1 MATAT
6 KERSVIVT
14 LRVKVDGKWRRLPA
28 AYGGNGRIRP
38 GYAQVAAQ
46 QVEFANPAYE
56 LRLYENRQAKYIP
69 FKSGA
74 ADADAERK
82 KLEKSP
88 SKSAAKNAA
97 ESAGG
102 TFVDKEG
109 RQTLAKTAAA
119 YIRDAELRGV
129 MEAAEQARLVT
140 EEFRRLLNRKTY
152 VDEITRDDIY
162 RFHAALRKRG
172 CSDRTVAN
180 KHARMSSWLKFAGI
194 DRGLEK
200 NDPARIIP
208 PVPKYEETLPTIYTS
223 DDISTVLV
231 EAGPNMKM
239 TILLALKCGLHDQEL
254 MHLEFSDINIGDKT
268 LRVQGKPR
276 WNFRVKTHEQRIVP
290 VPDDVLEALK
300 AWKQQHGAK
309 TLILGTKNG
318 NPNTKLLLALKVLV
332 RQAKLNCG
340 HCQGCKSKR
349 RECKEWTL
357 HRFRRTYIT
366 TLLRN
371 GIDLRTVQAY
381 AGHKDIASTMRYLRP
396 ESAREAQ
403 GKLNAVVW

>member
-38 GYAQVAAQ
+38 GYAQVGAQ
-46 QVEFANPAYE
+46 QVEFASPAYE
-56 LRLYENRQAKYIP
+56 LRLYEDRQAKYIP

-74 ADADAERK
+74 TEADAERK

-88 SKSAAKNAA
+88 SKTAAKSAA

-102 TFVDKEG
+102 TFVDKDD
-109 RQTLAKTAAA
+109 RKTLAKTAAA
-119 YIRDAELRGV
+119 YIRDAQQRGA
-129 MEAAEQARLVT
+129 MEAADQARLVN
-140 EEFRRLLNRKTY
+140 EEFRKLLNRKTY
-152 VDEITRDDIY
+152 VDEITRDDIF
-162 RFHAALRKRG
+162 RFHTALRKRG

-180 KHARMSSWLKFAGI
+180 KHQRLTSWLRFAGI
-194 DRGLEK
+194 DKTIL
-200 NDPARIIP
+200 P

-223 DDISTVLV
+223 DEISTILA
-231 EAGPNMKM
+231 EAGPYMKM
-239 TILLALKCGLHDQEL
+239 AILLALKCGLRDQEL
-254 MHLEFSDINIGDKT
+254 MHLEFSDINFTEKT

-276 WNFRVKTHEQRIVP
+276 WNFRVKTHEQRFVP
-290 VPDDVLEALK
+290 IPDDVLDELK
-300 AWKQQHGAK
+300 AWKEQHGGK
-309 TLILGTKNG
+309 SLILGTKNG
-318 NPNTKLLLALKVLV
+318 NPNTKLLFALKTLA
-332 RQAKLNCG
+332 RRAKLNCG
-340 HCQGCKSKR
+340 RCEGCKSKR
-349 RECKEWTL
+349 RECEAYTL
-357 HRFRRTYIT
+357 HKFRRSYIT

-396 ESAREAQ
+396 ASAKEAQ
-403 GKLNAVVW
+403 GKLNSVVW

>member
-6 KERSVIVT
+6 RERSVIVA

-38 GYAQVAAQ
+38 GYARVGDQ
-46 QVEFANPAYE
+46 QVEFPDPAYE
-56 LRLYENRQAKYIP
+56 LRLYEDRQAKYIP
-69 FKSGA
+69 VKGSA
-74 ADADAERK
+74 VDADAERK

-88 SKSAAKNAA
+88 SKTAARTAA
-97 ESAGG
+97 QSAGG
-102 TFVDKEG
+102 TFVDKEN
-109 RQTLAKTAAA
+109 RQTLAKTASA
-119 YIRDAELRGV
+119 YILDAQQRGA
-129 MEAAEQARLVT
+129 MEAADQARLVT

-152 VDEITRDDIY
+152 VDEITRDDIF
-162 RFHAALRKRG
+162 RFHTVLRKRG

-180 KHARMSSWLKFAGI
+180 KHQRLTSWLRFAGI
-194 DRGLEK
+194 EK
-200 NDPARIIP
+200 TILP

-223 DDISTVLV
+223 DEISTILE
-231 EAGPNMKM
+231 EAGPYMKM
-239 TILLALKCGLHDQEL
+239 MILLALKCGLRDQEL
-254 MHLEFSDINIGDKT
+254 MHLEYSDINSAEKT
-268 LRVQGKPR
+268 LRVQGKPQ

-290 VPDDVLEALK
+290 VPNDVLATLK
-300 AWKQQHGAK
+300 AWKDQHAGK

-318 NPNTKLLLALKVLV
+318 SPNTKLLLALKVLV

-340 HCQGCKSKR
+340 RCESCKSNR

-396 ESAREAQ
+396 ESAKEAQ
-403 GKLNAVVW
+403 GKLNAVIW

>member
-38 GYAQVAAQ
+38 GYAQVGAQ
-46 QVEFANPAYE
+46 QVEFADPAYE

-74 ADADAERK
+74 TDADAERK
-82 KLEKSP
+82 KLERSP
-88 SKSAAKNAA
+88 SKTAAKNAA

-102 TFVDKEG
+102 TFVDKED
-109 RQTLAKTAAA
+109 RQTLAKTAAS
-119 YIRDAELRGV
+119 YIRDAQQRGA
-129 MEAAEQARLVT
+129 MEAADQARLVN
-140 EEFRRLLNRKTY
+140 EEFRKLLNRKTY
-152 VDEITRDDIY
+152 VDEITRDDIF
-162 RFHAALRKRG
+162 RFHTALRKRG

-180 KHARMSSWLKFAGI
+180 KHQRLTSWLRFAGI
-194 DRGLEK
+194 DKTIL
-200 NDPARIIP
+200 P

-223 DDISTVLV
+223 DEISTLLA
-231 EAGPNMKM
+231 EAAPYMKM
-239 TILLALKCGLHDQEL
+239 TILLALKCGLRDQEL
-254 MHLEFSDINIGDKT
+254 MHLEFSDLNLADKT

-276 WNFRVKTHEQRIVP
+276 WNFRVKTHEQRHVP
-290 VPDDVLEALK
+290 IPNDVLDELR
-300 AWKQQHGAK
+300 AWKEKRAGQS
-309 TLILGTKNG
+309 LILGTKNG
-318 NPNTKLLLALKVLV
+318 NPNTKLLFALKTLA
-332 RQAKLNCG
+332 RRAKMNCG
-340 HCQGCKSKR
+340 RCEGCKSKR
-349 RECKEWTL
+349 RECESFTL
-357 HRFRRTYIT
+357 HKFRRSYIT

-396 ESAREAQ
+396 ASAKEAQ
-403 GKLNAVVW
+403 SKLNAVQW

>member
-1 MATAT
+1 MATVT

-38 GYAQVAAQ
+38 GYAQVGAQ
-46 QVEFANPAYE
+46 QVEFASPAYE
-56 LRLYENRQAKYIP
+56 LRLYEDRQAKYIP

-74 ADADAERK
+74 TEADAERK

-88 SKSAAKNAA
+88 SKTAAKSAA

-102 TFVDKEG
+102 TFVDKDD
-109 RQTLAKTAAA
+109 RKTLAKTAAA
-119 YIRDAELRGV
+119 YIRDAQQRGA
-129 MEAAEQARLVT
+129 MEAADQARLVN
-140 EEFRRLLNRKTY
+140 EEFRKMLNRKTY
-152 VDEITRDDIY
+152 VDEITRDDIF
-162 RFHAALRKRG
+162 RFHTALRKRG

-180 KHARMSSWLKFAGI
+180 KHQRLTSWLRFAGI
-194 DRGLEK
+194 DKTIL
-200 NDPARIIP
+200 P

-223 DDISTVLV
+223 DEISTILA
-231 EAGPNMKM
+231 EAGPYMKM
-239 TILLALKCGLHDQEL
+239 AILLALKCGLRDQEL
-254 MHLEFSDINIGDKT
+254 MHLEFSDINFTEKT

-276 WNFRVKTHEQRIVP
+276 WNFRVKTHEQRFVP
-290 VPDDVLEALK
+290 IPDDVLDELK
-300 AWKQQHGAK
+300 AWKEQHGGK
-309 TLILGTKNG
+309 SLILGTKNG
-318 NPNTKLLLALKVLV
+318 NPNTKLLFALKTLA
-332 RQAKLNCG
+332 RRAKLNCG
-340 HCQGCKSKR
+340 RCDGCKSKR
-349 RECKEWTL
+349 HECEAYTL
-357 HRFRRTYIT
+357 HKFRRSYIT

-396 ESAREAQ
+396 ASAREAQ

>member
-38 GYAQVAAQ
+38 GYAQVGDE
-46 QVEFANPAYE
+46 QVEFADPAYE
-56 LRLYENRQAKYIP
+56 LRLYEDRQAKYIP

-74 ADADAERK
+74 TDADAERK

-88 SKSAAKNAA
+88 SKTAAKSAA

-102 TFVDKEG
+102 TFVDKED
-109 RQTLAKTAAA
+109 RQTLARTAAA
-119 YIRDAELRGV
+119 YIRDAQQRGA
-129 MEAAEQARLVT
+129 MEAADQARLVN
-140 EEFRRLLNRKTY
+140 EEFRKLLNRKTY
-152 VDEITRDDIY
+152 VDEITRDDIF

-180 KHARMSSWLKFAGI
+180 KHQRLTSWLRFAGI
-194 DRGLEK
+194 DKTIL
-200 NDPARIIP
+200 P

-223 DDISTVLV
+223 DEISTLLA
-231 EAGPNMKM
+231 EAAPYMKM
-239 TILLALKCGLHDQEL
+239 AILLALKCGLRDQEL
-254 MHLEFSDINIGDKT
+254 MHLEFSDLNLADKT

-276 WNFRVKTHEQRIVP
+276 WNFKVKTHEQRHVP
-290 VPDDVLEALK
+290 IPNDVLDELK
-300 AWKQQHGAK
+300 AWKEKRTGQS
-309 TLILGTKNG
+309 LILGTKNG
-318 NPNTKLLLALKVLV
+318 NPNTKLLFALKTLA
-332 RQAKLNCG
+332 RRAKMNCG
-340 HCQGCKSKR
+340 RCEGCKSRR
-349 RECKEWTL
+349 RECESFTL
-357 HRFRRTYIT
+357 HKFRRSYIT

-396 ESAREAQ
+396 ASAKEAQ
-403 GKLNAVVW
+403 SKLNAVQW

>member
-38 GYAQVAAQ
+38 GYAQVGDE
-46 QVEFANPAYE
+46 QVEFADPAYE
-56 LRLYENRQAKYIP
+56 LRLYEDRQAKYIP

-74 ADADAERK
+74 TDADAERK

-88 SKSAAKNAA
+88 SKTAAKNAA

-102 TFVDKEG
+102 TFVDKED
-109 RQTLAKTAAA
+109 RQTLARTASA
-119 YIRDAELRGV
+119 YIRDAQQRGA
-129 MEAAEQARLVT
+129 MEAADQARLVN
-140 EEFRRLLNRKTY
+140 EEFRKLLNRKTY
-152 VDEITRDDIY
+152 VDEITRDDIF
-162 RFHAALRKRG
+162 RFHTALRKRG

-180 KHARMSSWLKFAGI
+180 KHQRLTSWLRFAGI
-194 DRGLEK
+194 DKTIL
-200 NDPARIIP
+200 P

-223 DDISTVLV
+223 DEISTLLA
-231 EAGPNMKM
+231 EAAPYMKM
-239 TILLALKCGLHDQEL
+239 AILLALKCGLRDQEL
-254 MHLEFSDINIGDKT
+254 MHLEFSDLNLADKT

-276 WNFRVKTHEQRIVP
+276 WNFKVKTHEQRHVP
-290 VPDDVLEALK
+290 IPNDVLDELK
-300 AWKQQHGAK
+300 AWKEKRTGQS
-309 TLILGTKNG
+309 LILGTKNG
-318 NPNTKLLLALKVLV
+318 NPNTKLLFALKTLA
-332 RQAKLNCG
+332 RRAKMNCG
-340 HCQGCKSKR
+340 RCEGCKSKR
-349 RECKEWTL
+349 RECESFTL
-357 HRFRRTYIT
+357 HKFRRTYIT

-396 ESAREAQ
+396 ASAKEAQ
-403 GKLNAVVW
+403 GKLNAVIW

>member
-1 MATAT
+1 MATIT

-38 GYAQVAAQ
+38 GFAQVGTQ
-46 QVEFANPAYE
+46 QLEFTNPAYE
-56 LRLYENRQAKYIP
+56 LRLYEDRQAKYIP

-74 ADADAERK
+74 TEADAERK

-88 SKSAAKNAA
+88 SKTAAKSAA

-102 TFVDKEG
+102 TFVDKDD
-109 RQTLAKTAAA
+109 RKTLAKTAAA
-119 YIRDAELRGV
+119 YIRDAQQRGA
-129 MEAAEQARLVT
+129 MEAADQARLVN
-140 EEFRRLLNRKTY
+140 EEFRKLLNRKTY
-152 VDEITRDDIY
+152 VDEITRDDIF
-162 RFHAALRKRG
+162 RFHTALRKRG

-180 KHARMSSWLKFAGI
+180 KHQRLTSWLRFAGI
-194 DRGLEK
+194 DKTIL
-200 NDPARIIP
+200 P

-223 DDISTVLV
+223 DEISTILA
-231 EAGPNMKM
+231 EAGPHMKM
-239 TILLALKCGLHDQEL
+239 AILLALKCGLRDQEL
-254 MHLEFSDINIGDKT
+254 MHLEFSDLNLADKT

-276 WNFRVKTHEQRIVP
+276 WNFKVKTHEQRHVP
-290 VPDDVLEALK
+290 IPNDVLDELK
-300 AWKQQHGAK
+300 AWKEKRTGQS
-309 TLILGTKNG
+309 LILGTKNG
-318 NPNTKLLLALKVLV
+318 NPNTKLLFALKTLA
-332 RQAKLNCG
+332 RRAKMNCG
-340 HCQGCKSKR
+340 RCEGCKSKR
-349 RECKEWTL
+349 RECESFTL
-357 HRFRRTYIT
+357 HKFRRSYIT

-396 ESAREAQ
+396 ASAKEAQ

>member
-38 GYAQVAAQ
+38 GYAQEGER
-46 QVEFANPAYE
+46 QVEYADPAYE
-56 LRLYENRQAKYIP
+56 LRLYENRQAKYIAI
-69 FKSGA
+69 GRNA

-88 SKSAAKNAA
+88 SKTAAKNAA

-102 TFVDKEG
+102 TFVEKED

-119 YIRDAELRGV
+119 YIRDAQQRGA
-129 MEAAEQARLVT
+129 MEAADQARLVT
-140 EEFRRLLNRKTY
+140 EEFRKLLNRKTY
-152 VDEITRDDIY
+152 VDEITRDDIF
-162 RFHAALRKRG
+162 RFHTALRKRG

-180 KHARMSSWLKFAGI
+180 KHQRLTSWLRFAGI
-194 DRGLEK
+194 DKTIL
-200 NDPARIIP
+200 P

-223 DDISTVLV
+223 DEISTILA
-231 EAGPNMKM
+231 EAGPYMGM
-239 TILLALKCGLHDQEL
+239 TILLALKCGLRDQEL
-254 MHLEFSDINIGDKT
+254 MHLEFSDINPADKT
-268 LRVQGKPR
+268 LRIQGKPR
-276 WNFRVKTHEQRIVP
+276 WNFRVKTHEQRFVP
-290 VPDDVLEALK
+290 VPDDVLDALK
-300 AWKQQHGAK
+300 AWKQQHGDK

-318 NPNTKLLLALKVLV
+318 NPNTKLLLALKVLA

-340 HCQGCKSKR
+340 RCEGCKSKR

-381 AGHKDIASTMRYLRP
+381 AGHTDIASTMRYLRP
-396 ESAREAQ
+396 ASAKEAQ

>member
-1 MATAT
+1 MATVT

-38 GYAQVAAQ
+38 GYAQVGAQ
-46 QVEFANPAYE
+46 QVEFASPAYE
-56 LRLYENRQAKYIP
+56 LRLYEDRQAKYIP

-74 ADADAERK
+74 TEADAERK

-88 SKSAAKNAA
+88 SKTAAKNAA

-102 TFVDKEG
+102 TFVDKDD
-109 RQTLAKTAAA
+109 RKTLSKTAAA
-119 YIRDAELRGV
+119 YIRDAQQRGA
-129 MEAAEQARLVT
+129 MEAADQARLVN
-140 EEFRRLLNRKTY
+140 EEFRKLLNRKTY
-152 VDEITRDDIY
+152 VDEITRDDIF
-162 RFHAALRKRG
+162 RFHTALRKRG

-180 KHARMSSWLKFAGI
+180 KHQRLTSWLRFAGI
-194 DRGLEK
+194 DKTIL
-200 NDPARIIP
+200 P

-223 DDISTVLV
+223 DEISTILA
-231 EAGPNMKM
+231 EAGPYMKM
-239 TILLALKCGLHDQEL
+239 AILLALKCGLRDQEL
-254 MHLEFSDINIGDKT
+254 MHLEFSDINFTEKT

-276 WNFRVKTHEQRIVP
+276 WNFRVKTHEQRFVP
-290 VPDDVLEALK
+290 IPDDVLDELK
-300 AWKQQHGAK
+300 AWKEQHGGK
-309 TLILGTKNG
+309 SLILGTKNG
-318 NPNTKLLLALKVLV
+318 NPNTKLLFALKTLA
-332 RQAKLNCG
+332 RRAKLNCG
-340 HCQGCKSKR
+340 LCEGCKSKR
-349 RECKEWTL
+349 RECESFTL
-357 HRFRRTYIT
+357 HKFRRSYIT

-396 ESAREAQ
+396 ASAKEAQ

>member
-1 MATAT
+1 MATAI

-38 GYAQVAAQ
+38 GYAQVGKE
-46 QVEFANPAYE
+46 QVEFADPAYE
-56 LRLYENRQAKYIP
+56 LRLYEDRQAKYVPI
-69 FKSGA
+69 KSGA

-88 SKSAAKNAA
+88 SKTAAKSAA

-102 TFVDKEG
+102 TFVDKED

-119 YIRDAELRGV
+119 YIRDAQQRGA
-129 MEAAEQARLVT
+129 MEAADQARLVN
-140 EEFRRLLNRKTY
+140 EEFRKLLNKKTY
-152 VDEITRDDIY
+152 VDEITRDDIF
-162 RFHAALRKRG
+162 RFHTALRKRG

-180 KHARMSSWLKFAGI
+180 KHQRLTSWLRFAGI
-194 DRGLEK
+194 DKTIL
-200 NDPARIIP
+200 P

-223 DDISTVLV
+223 DEISTILA
-231 EAGPNMKM
+231 EAAPHMKM
-239 TILLALKCGLHDQEL
+239 TILLALKCGLRDQEL
-254 MHLEFSDINIGDKT
+254 MHLEFSDINFTEKT

-276 WNFRVKTHEQRIVP
+276 WNFRVKTHEQRFVP
-290 VPDDVLEALK
+290 VPDDVLDELK
-300 AWKQQHGAK
+300 AWKEHHNGK
-309 TLILGTKNG
+309 SLILGTKNG
-318 NPNTKLLLALKVLV
+318 NPNTKLLFALKTLA
-332 RQAKLNCG
+332 RRAKLNCG
-340 HCQGCKSKR
+340 RCEGCKSKR
-349 RECKEWTL
+349 RECESFTL
-357 HRFRRTYIT
+357 HKFRRSYIT

-396 ESAREAQ
+396 ASATEAQ
-403 GKLNAVVW
+403 SKLNAVKW

>member
-38 GYAQVAAQ
+38 GFAQVGTQ
-46 QVEFANPAYE
+46 QVEFADPAYE
-56 LRLYENRQAKYIP
+56 LRLYEDRQAKYIP

-74 ADADAERK
+74 TDADAERK

-88 SKSAAKNAA
+88 SKTAAKSAA

-102 TFVDKEG
+102 TFVDKED

-119 YIRDAELRGV
+119 YIRDAQQRGA
-129 MEAAEQARLVT
+129 MEAADQARLVN
-140 EEFRRLLNRKTY
+140 EEFRKLLNRKTY
-152 VDEITRDDIY
+152 VDEITRDDIF
-162 RFHAALRKRG
+162 RFHTALRKRG

-180 KHARMSSWLKFAGI
+180 KHQRLTSWLRFAGI
-194 DRGLEK
+194 DKTIL
-200 NDPARIIP
+200 P

-223 DDISTVLV
+223 DEISTILA
-231 EAGPNMKM
+231 EAGPYMKM
-239 TILLALKCGLHDQEL
+239 AILLALKCGLRDQEL
-254 MHLEFSDINIGDKT
+254 MHLEFSDLNLADKT

-276 WNFRVKTHEQRIVP
+276 WNFKVKTHEQRHVP
-290 VPDDVLEALK
+290 IPNDVLDELK
-300 AWKQQHGAK
+300 AWKEKRTGQS
-309 TLILGTKNG
+309 LILGTKNG
-318 NPNTKLLLALKVLV
+318 NPNTKLLFALKTLA
-332 RQAKLNCG
+332 RRAKMNCG
-340 HCQGCKSKR
+340 RCEGCKSKR
-349 RECKEWTL
+349 RECESFTL
-357 HRFRRTYIT
+357 HKFRRSYIT

-396 ESAREAQ
+396 ASAKEAQ

>member
-6 KERSVIVT
+6 KERSVIVA

-38 GYAQVAAQ
+38 GYAQVGDQ
-46 QVEFANPAYE
+46 QVEFADPAYE
-56 LRLYENRQAKYIP
+56 LRLYEERQAKYIP
-69 FKSGA
+69 IRSGA
-74 ADADAERK
+74 TDADAERK

-88 SKSAAKNAA
+88 SKTAAKNAA

-102 TFVDKEG
+102 TFVDKED

-119 YIRDAELRGV
+119 YIRDAQQRGA
-129 MEAAEQARLVT
+129 MEAADQARLVN
-140 EEFRRLLNRKTY
+140 EEFRKLLNRKTY
-152 VDEITRDDIY
+152 VDEITRDDIF
-162 RFHAALRKRG
+162 RFHIALRKRG

-180 KHARMSSWLKFAGI
+180 KHQRLTSWLRFAGI
-194 DRGLEK
+194 DKTIL
-200 NDPARIIP
+200 P

-223 DDISTVLV
+223 DEISTILA
-231 EAGPNMKM
+231 EAGSYMKM
-239 TILLALKCGLHDQEL
+239 AILLALKCGLRDQEL
-254 MHLEFSDINIGDKT
+254 MHLEFSDINFTEKT

-276 WNFRVKTHEQRIVP
+276 WNFRVKTHEQRFVP
-290 VPDDVLEALK
+290 VPDDVLDKLK
-300 AWKQQHGAK
+300 AWKEKRDGK
-309 TLILGTKNG
+309 SLVLGTKNS
-318 NPNTKLLLALKVLV
+318 NPNTKLLFMLKTLA
-332 RQAKLNCG
+332 RRAKMNCG
-340 HCQGCKSKR
+340 RCKGCKSKR
-349 RECKEWTL
+349 RECESFTL
-357 HRFRRTYIT
+357 HKFRRTYIT

-396 ESAREAQ
+396 ASAKEAQ

>member
-38 GYAQVAAQ
+38 GYAQVGDD
-46 QVEFANPAYE
+46 QVEFADPAYE
-56 LRLYENRQAKYIP
+56 LRLYEDRQAKYIP

-74 ADADAERK
+74 TDADAERK

-88 SKSAAKNAA
+88 SKTAAKSAA

-102 TFVDKEG
+102 TFVDKED
-109 RQTLAKTAAA
+109 RQTLARTAAA
-119 YIRDAELRGV
+119 YIRDAQQRGA
-129 MEAAEQARLVT
+129 MEAADQARLVN
-140 EEFRRLLNRKTY
+140 EEFRKLLNRKTY
-152 VDEITRDDIY
+152 VDEITRDDIF
-162 RFHAALRKRG
+162 RFHTALRKRG

-180 KHARMSSWLKFAGI
+180 KHQRLTSWLRFAGI
-194 DRGLEK
+194 DKTIL
-200 NDPARIIP
+200 P

-223 DDISTVLV
+223 DEISTLLA
-231 EAGPNMKM
+231 EAAPYMKM
-239 TILLALKCGLHDQEL
+239 AILLALKCGLRDQEL
-254 MHLEFSDINIGDKT
+254 MHLEFSDLNLADKT

-276 WNFRVKTHEQRIVP
+276 WNFKVKTHEQRHVP
-290 VPDDVLEALK
+290 IPNDVLDELK
-300 AWKQQHGAK
+300 AWKEKHTGQS
-309 TLILGTKNG
+309 LILGTKNG
-318 NPNTKLLLALKVLV
+318 NPNTKLLFALKTLA
-332 RQAKLNCG
+332 RRAKMNCG
-340 HCQGCKSKR
+340 SCEGCKAKR
-349 RECKEWTL
+349 RECETFTL
-357 HRFRRTYIT
+357 HKFRRSYIT

-396 ESAREAQ
+396 ASAKEAQ
-403 GKLNAVVW
+403 GKLNSVVW